1 VTRALREHWPEYLIE
16 AALLG
21 MFMVSA
27 ATLATLLAPPPP
39 PAPAA
44 APVLATPPAA
54 APAPASRLLLAPRPL
69 PAPLAGARG
78 ALGAL
83 GGALPGPL
91 GRRTLMG
98 AGMGLTAIALIYSPW
113 GRRSGGHMNPAV
125 TLTFFRLGKV
135 AGWDAL
141 FYVLAQVAGGVAG
154 VLLAGLWLGAAFSAP
169 PVRCIVTAPG
179 RGGPAV
185 AFWAELG
192 ISCLLMGTV
201 LAVSNSRH
209 ARWTGLCAGLLVA
222 LYITFEAPLSG
233 MSMNP
238 ARSFAS
244 ALAAGSWQGFWVYLA
259 APPLGMLLAAALYL
273 AARGRAAVRCA
284 KLHHGAGGRCI
295 FRCGYRAAAEGT

>member
-1 VTRALREHWPEYLIE
+1 VVIRSLREHWPEYLIE

-21 MFMVSA
+21 IFMVSA
-27 ATLATLLAPPPP
+27 ATLATLIGATAGAP
-39 PAPAA
+39 
-44 APVLATPPAA
+44 
-54 APAPASRLLLAPRPL
+54 SS
-69 PAPLAGARG
+69 PLA
-78 ALGAL
+78 
-83 GGALPGPL
+83 
-91 GRRTLMG
+91 RRALMG

-141 FYVLAQVAGGVAG
+141 FYVLAQAAGGVAG
-154 VLLAGLWLGAAFSAP
+154 VLLAGAWLGAAFTAP
-169 PVRCIVTAPG
+169 PVRYILTAPG
-179 RGGPAV
+179 SGGPVV
-185 AFWAELG
+185 AFLAELG
-192 ISCLLMGTV
+192 ISCVLMGTV
-201 LAVSNSRH
+201 LAVSNSRR

-238 ARSFAS
+238 ARSLAS
-244 ALAAGSWQGFWVYLA
+244 ALPAGSWRGFWVYLA

-284 KLHHGAGGRCI
+284 KLNHGAGGPCI
-295 FRCGYRAAAEGT
+295 FRCGYRAAEGT